1 MKEEGKN
8 GLSMATATNGF
19 LLNQDKLERI
29 LPNLTYL
36 RFNISAGKP
45 KRYAEIMGCKEHW
58 FERVC
63 KNIELAVKIKKE
75 KIRRHYWNA
84 NGFHAP
90 VP

>member
-1 MKEEGKN
+1 
-8 GLSMATATNGF
+8 
-19 LLNQDKLERI
+19 
-29 LPNLTYL
+29 
-36 RFNISAGKP
+36 
-45 KRYAEIMGCKEHW
+45 MGCKEHW

>member
-1 MKEEGKN
+1 
-8 GLSMATATNGF
+8 MATATNGF

-36 RFNISAGKP
+36 RFNISAGEP

-63 KNIELAVKIKKE
+63 KNIELAVKIKKG
-75 KIRRHYWNA
+75 KN
-84 NGFHAP
+84 
-90 VP
+90 